1 MSCRKSR
8 TACLRHCRYRGRRR
22 AQWRQSG
29 QRRQRSSGK
38 NL

>member
-22 AQWRQSG
+22 AQRP
-29 QRRQRSSGK
+29 R
-38 NL
+38 